1 MKKIRIV
8 ILCASAM
15 SSGIIVE
22 SIQNVAPQMGV
33 DCHVE
38 CAASIRYRDFNY
50 STVDVIMIAPQIK
63 MYKPQILPYLKER
76 GYDKIPVIDIN
87 MRDYG
92 LAHGKPILEAAL
104 KAVEE
109 ANNDE

>member
-22 SIQNVAPQMGV
+22 SIRKEAPLMNV
-33 DCHVE
+33 DCEVE
-38 CAASIRYRDFNY
+38 CAASIRYRDFDY
-50 STVDVIMIAPQIK
+50 SKVDVIMIAPQIK
-63 MYKPQILPYLKER
+63 MYKPQILPFLKEH
-76 GYDKIPVIDIN
+76 GYDKIPVVDIN

-92 LAHGKPILEAAL
+92 LAHGKPILEAAI

-109 ANNDE
+109 ANND

>member
-22 SIQNVAPQMGV
+22 SIRKEAPGMGV

-38 CAASIRYRDFNY
+38 CAASIRYRDFDY

-63 MYKPQILPYLKER
+63 MYKPQILPFLKER
-76 GYDKIPVIDIN
+76 GYDKIPVVDIN

-92 LAHGKPILEAAL
+92 LAHGKPILESAL
-104 KAVEE
+104 KAVEGVK
-109 ANNDE
+109 ND

>member
-22 SIQNVAPQMGV
+22 SIKKEAPLIGV
-33 DCHVE
+33 DCYVE
-38 CAASIRYRDFNY
+38 CAASIRYRDYDYNK
-50 STVDVIMIAPQIK
+50 VDVIMIAPQIK
-63 MYKPQILPYLKER
+63 MYKSQILPFLKER
-76 GYDKIPVIDIN
+76 GFDKIPVVDIN

-92 LAHGKPILEAAL
+92 LAHGKPILLAAI
-104 KAVEE
+104 KALEE
-109 ANNDE
+109 VNND